1 MYNCFTLILSLWDN
15 IFSRDNLYIDFLY
28 FQVSLAY
35 AFETKDAL
43 CLVLTIMNGGDLK
56 FHIHN
61 MGSPGFEEERAI
73 FYAAEIASG
82 LEHLQQQN
90 IVYRDLK
97 PENILLDDNG

>member
-1 MYNCFTLILSLWDN
+1 MMFVSLN
-15 IFSRDNLYIDFLY
+15 YL
-28 FQVSLAY
+28 QVNLAY

-61 MGSPGFEEERAI
+61 MGNPGFEEERAI

-82 LEHLQQQN
+82 LEHLQLLN
-90 IVYRDLK
+90 IVYR
-97 PENILLDDNG
+97 